1 MQTAGNNK
9 VSDAIRDE
17 SSLVSRER
25 HLSAIISL
33 QQKLLITQEP
43 QKVYDE
49 ALAVLGRASGA
60 SRVYIFENYSD
71 ASGRLLMSQKA
82 EWCAEGIEPEIDN
95 PLLQNL
101 AYEDS
106 VPRWAEVLATGKVIN
121 SLVKDL
127 PQDEQKIIKSLGVLS
142 VLSLPFIVN
151 GEFFG
156 FMGFDNCV
164 EERVWNES
172 EVELLQAAVQA
183 FSLAQE
189 RKIAEKSLRETK
201 ESFGEIFDNTDD
213 LIYLRDLEGKFISV
227 NKTCER
233 VMGYAVEDLPG
244 LNMADIMSPEH
255 LELTKQMIEL
265 KLSGN
270 AEKTTY
276 EIELITKDGRRIP
289 IETSTRVIYRDGK
302 PAMILGIA
310 RDITKRKSAE
320 AELNASQDRFAKAFN
335 ASPALLAITRLSD
348 GMVLD
353 VNETSLRLQGFKR
366 EELVGHKAS
375 ELKIWVD
382 LDDRSKIIETLREK
396 GSVRGYEAIIYDKDD
411 NRHALFLSAELLII
425 NNEEYIYWCSIDV
438 TDQKEVEK
446 SLRLSEERYRSLVE
460 ATEQTIWS
468 ADLEGNI
475 TKIHSS
481 LIDPSKWNVLSGW
494 GWLYLVH
501 PEDRESA
508 RQNWE
513 QALKTGERYADK
525 YRYLRDDGSYGY
537 ASARAVPIRD
547 TDGTIK
553 EWIGSTVDVTKR
565 ITAEKALRESEE
577 RYRAFVE
584 NSTEAIWRCE
594 IETPCAVTLP
604 VDKQVN
610 RFFESGILAECN
622 DVMAQMYGYEHAE
635 EIIGAHLANF
645 LPPDAP
651 ESIEF
656 LTGFILSGYSLTD
669 VESKEIDKEGNT
681 KYFSNSFVGIV
692 ENGHIKRAWGTQRDI
707 TERKKA
713 ENDLRETNETLQ
725 ALIHSA
731 PVGIIVMGLDGK
743 VKVWNS
749 VAEKVLGWQ
758 KEDNP
763 GFEWAELIPEE
774 YKTQFSEMRERVLN
788 GEVIENIET
797 VRRRKDGTLI
807 DVVVSGSP
815 LRDAE
820 GNINAILSVFHDITE
835 RKRAEKALHESEER
849 LRQAQ
854 KMEAIGRLAG
864 GIAHDFNNILTSVIG
879 YSDISLRRLAEDD
892 PLHRNIREIRK
903 SADRAAKLT
912 HQLLAYS
919 RKQILQPTLLDLNE
933 IVFELDKMMRRV
945 IGEDVLLKI
954 ELGEGL
960 GKVRADRGQVEQ
972 VLMNL
977 VVNARDALPKGGE
990 VIIKTKNTEVREP
1003 MFFKGFSVPPNEYVL
1018 LQVSDTGHG
1027 MSEEVKQKIFD
1038 PFFTTKEVGKGT
1050 GLGLATVYGII
1061 KQSDGYIIVESEL
1074 EKGTTFN
1081 IYMPLSEDKEK
1092 RVESES
1098 ASPVEA
1104 IHGIETILLVEDDEA
1119 VRMMTREIL
1128 ESSGYQVLSPINCDE
1143 AINFCQKYRGT
1154 IHLLLTDVVMPKIN
1168 GRELAERLT
1177 PMRPKMK
1184 VLYMSGYTDAEIV
1197 DHGVLEK
1204 DVKFI
1209 QKPYTIDALTL
1220 IIRELLDTYD
1230 ED

>member
-1 MQTAGNNK
+1 MQTAGDNK
-9 VSDAIRDE
+9 VNNIMRDE

-33 QQKLLITQEP
+33 QQKLLITHEP

-49 ALAVLGRASGA
+49 ALNVLGRASGA
-60 SRVYIFENYSD
+60 SRVYIFENSRD
-71 ASGRLLMSQKA
+71 ANGRLLMSQKA
-82 EWCAEGIEPEIDN
+82 EWCAEGITPEIDN
-95 PLLQNL
+95 PFLQNL
-101 AYEDS
+101 TYQDS
-106 VPRWAEVLATGKVIN
+106 VPRWVEILSKGKIIN

-127 PQDEQKIIKSLGVLS
+127 PQDEQNIIKSLGVLS

-164 EERVWNES
+164 EERVWNEF
-172 EVELLQAAVQA
+172 EIELLQAASQA
-183 FSLAQE
+183 FSLAHE
-189 RKIAEKSLRETK
+189 RKLAEKSLHETQ
-201 ESFGEIFDNTDD
+201 EHFGEIFDNTDD
-213 LIYLRDLEGKFISV
+213 LIYLRDLKGKFISV

-233 VMGYAVEDLPG
+233 VMGYTVEDLP
-244 LNMADIMSPEH
+244 NISMADIMSPEDV
-255 LELTKQMIEL
+255 ELTKRMTER
-265 KLSGN
+265 KLSEK
-270 AEKTTY
+270 AERTVY
-276 EIELITKDGRRIP
+276 EIELITKDGRRVP
-289 IETSTRVIYRDGK
+289 VETSTRVIHRDGK

-310 RDITKRKSAE
+310 RDITKRKHDE
-320 AELNASQDRFAKAFN
+320 EELTASQERFFKAFN
-335 ASPALLAITRLSD
+335 ASPWAIVITKLSD
-348 GMVLD
+348 GTVID
-353 VNETSLRLQGFKR
+353 VNQTALFQSGFER
-366 EELVGHKAS
+366 DELIGRKIP
-375 ELKIWVD
+375 ELHIWND
-382 LDDRSKIIETLREK
+382 LNDRSQMVKMISETGSIRGRE
-396 GSVRGYEAIIYDKDD
+396 VALHDKE
-411 NRHALFLSAELLII
+411 NKKRTMLMSAELLRI
-425 NNEEYIYWCSIDV
+425 NDEECILWSANDI
-438 TDQKEVEK
+438 TERKETEQA
-446 SLRLSEERYRSLVE
+446 LRLSEERYRSLVE

-468 ADLEGNI
+468 GDLEGNI

-481 LIDPSKWNVLSGW
+481 LIDPAKWNVLSGW

-501 PEDRESA
+501 PEDRETV
-508 RQNWE
+508 REIWE
-513 QALKTGERYADK
+513 QAVKTGERYADK

-537 ASARAVPIRD
+537 ASARAVPIHD
-547 TDGTIK
+547 NDGTIK

-565 ITAEKALRESEE
+565 VTAEKALRESEE

-594 IETPCAVTLP
+594 IETPCPITLP
-604 VDKQVN
+604 VEEQIK
-610 RFFESGILAECN
+610 RFFEGGILAECN
-622 DVMAQMYGYEHAE
+622 DVMAKMYGYERAE
-635 EIIGAHLANF
+635 EIIGAKLESM

-651 ESIEF
+651 ESFEF
-656 LTGFILSGYSLTD
+656 LTGFILSNYSLTD
-669 VESKEIDKEGNT
+669 VESKEVDKEGNT
-681 KYFSNSFVGIV
+681 KYFSNSFVGMI

-713 ENDLRETNETLQ
+713 ENALRETNETLQ

-763 GFEWAELIPEE
+763 GFEWGELIPEE
-774 YKTQFSEMRERVLN
+774 YKMQFRQMREQILN
-788 GEVIENIET
+788 GEVIENVET
-797 VRRRKDGTLI
+797 VRLKKDGTLI

-879 YSDISLRRLAEDD
+879 YSDISLRRLSEND

-954 ELGEGL
+954 ELNEGL
-960 GKVRADRGQVEQ
+960 GKIKADRGQVEQ

-977 VVNARDALPKGGE
+977 VVNARDAMPKGGE
-990 VIIKTKNTEVREP
+990 VLITTKNVVVHEP
-1003 MFFKGFSVPPNEYVL
+1003 MFFKTFSVPPDKYVL

-1074 EKGTTFN
+1074 EKGTEFN

-1092 RVESES
+1092 RVESEP
-1098 ASPVEA
+1098 ASPAEA
-1104 IHGIETILLVEDDEA
+1104 VHGMETILLVEDDEA
-1119 VRMMTREIL
+1119 VRMMTREVL

-1143 AINFCQKYRGT
+1143 AIDFCQKYRGT

-1177 PMRPKMK
+1177 QMRPKMK

-1197 DHGVLEK
+1197 DHGVLEN

-1209 QKPYTIDALTL
+1209 QKPYTIDALTR
-1220 IIRELLDTYD
+1220 IIRELLDVYD